1 MDVNADLD
9 RASVARDTGE
19 LLPPFM
25 LPTVGG
31 ETIRRHDYRGRRHLA
46 LYFADAV
53 DCAACRAALAALAE
67 RYSDCRAAGAEVLAI
82 IPADN
87 AGDGVEGRG
96 PSGEGR
102 RASSHPRSS
111 ALGPQPSPLAGAP
124 YPVLC
129 DAEGRVRERYGAC
142 TATGEPRAALFVAD
156 RHGEIVLRAVAAHR
170 PVGGDG
176 APRGEGHG
184 LPVDEILPL
193 LELLQM
199 RCAI

>member
-82 IPADN
+82 LPGSFPALLS
-87 AGDGVEGRG
+87 ARDG
-96 PSGEGR
+96 GEGR
-102 RASSHPRSS
+102 EARMTTRPSPLAPR
-111 ALGPQPSPLAGAP
+111 PSPLAGAP

-156 RHGEIVLRAVAAHR
+156 RYGEIVLRAVAA
-170 PVGGDG
+170 
-176 APRGEGHG
+176 RGEGHG
-184 LPVDEILPL
+184 MPVDEVLPL
-193 LELLQM
+193 LELLQV

>member
-19 LLPPFM
+19 LLPPFT
-25 LPTVGG
+25 LPAIGG

-53 DCAACRAALAALAE
+53 DCAACRAALDTLAE
-67 RYSDCRAAGAEVLAI
+67 RYGDCRAAGAEVLAI
-82 IPADN
+82 LPADS

-102 RASSHPRSS
+102 GASSHPRS
-111 ALGPQPSPLAGAP
+111 SPLAGAP

-184 LPVDEILPL
+184 LPVDEVLPL
-193 LELLQM
+193 LELLQV